1 MKVYLV
7 LVFLL
12 NTAFDFLLLTT
23 TSYLL
28 KRNVKL
34 KRIILGSVIGGLS
47 IFLLFLKLN
56 NFTLFI
62 FKIVISIVMILST
75 FSFKNF
81 KYFINNLI
89 YLYLSSIVLGGG
101 LYLINNEFN
110 YKNYGILFVSN
121 GFGLNIIVLIVLS
134 PLILFFYIKQTRKLK
149 LNYNNYYSTS
159 LVYKNKT
166 YKFTAYLD
174 TGNKLKDQYK
184 KRPIILIYTDKINF
198 SYENGILVPYSTVN
212 GNGILKCIVADKIII
227 DNEKII
233 DKPLIGLSSEKF
245 NIEGINMILNNET
258 LEGGK

>member
-1 MKVYLV
+1 MKVYLD

-62 FKIVISIVMILST
+62 FKVVISIVMILST

-134 PLILFFYIKQTRKLK
+134 P
-149 LNYNNYYSTS
+149 
-159 LVYKNKT
+159 
-166 YKFTAYLD
+166 
-174 TGNKLKDQYK
+174 
-184 KRPIILIYTDKINF
+184 
-198 SYENGILVPYSTVN
+198 
-212 GNGILKCIVADKIII
+212 
-227 DNEKII
+227 
-233 DKPLIGLSSEKF
+233 
-245 NIEGINMILNNET
+245 
-258 LEGGK
+258 

>member
-1 MKVYLV
+1 MKVYLD

-62 FKIVISIVMILST
+62 FKVVISIVMILST

-89 YLYLSSIVLGGG
+89 YLYLPQGSFPHGS
-101 LYLINNEFN
+101 
-110 YKNYGILFVSN
+110 ILF
-121 GFGLNIIVLIVLS
+121 
-134 PLILFFYIKQTRKLK
+134 Y
-149 LNYNNYYSTS
+149 
-159 LVYKNKT
+159 
-166 YKFTAYLD
+166 FTTKSA
-174 TGNKLKDQYK
+174 
-184 KRPIILIYTDKINF
+184 
-198 SYENGILVPYSTVN
+198 V
-212 GNGILKCIVADKIII
+212 
-227 DNEKII
+227 
-233 DKPLIGLSSEKF
+233 
-245 NIEGINMILNNET
+245 
-258 LEGGK
+258 